1 MKGITV
7 NQHLVSGATEFVK
20 LLPPP
25 PPPLSHT
32 NCLIY
37 SLILARKFEVV
48 VHINRIAAFSVGH
61 TSTRSSLCFTLR

>member
-25 PPPLSHT
+25 PSHT

>member
-25 PPPLSHT
+25 PRT

-37 SLILARKFEVV
+37 SLIFTRKFAVV
-48 VHINRIAAFSVGH
+48 VSCN
-61 TSTRSSLCFTLR
+61 